1 MKHLK
6 LENSRDREIDVP
18 GGPSQFLYI
27 TGVGEEARMNQK
39 TSRTKTRLDFF
50 AHVSPVHPKSLEDII
65 LHDAD
70 FSRADSLRFSQS
82 LETFLEKGKS

>member
-1 MKHLK
+1 
-6 LENSRDREIDVP
+6 
-18 GGPSQFLYI
+18 
-27 TGVGEEARMNQK
+27 MNQK

-50 AHVSPVHPKSLEDII
+50 APVSPVHPNSLEDII

-82 LETFLEKGKS
+82 LEPFLEKGKLLASRKA